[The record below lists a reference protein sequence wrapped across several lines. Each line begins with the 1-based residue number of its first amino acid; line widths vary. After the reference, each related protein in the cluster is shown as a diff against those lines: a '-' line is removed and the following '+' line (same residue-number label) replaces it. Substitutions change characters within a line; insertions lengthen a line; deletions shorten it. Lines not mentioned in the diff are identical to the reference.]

1 MHNDKW
7 KIVNDNS
14 IFAAIK
20 IVIMKKLYTLLF
32 LMVSLATMAQN
43 NFTPEKMWDL
53 ERIGS
58 PAVSP
63 NGELLLFTARSYD
76 VKENKGSTRLF
87 VLTLSKNELKSFKN
101 LPEDPSQVAWRPDG
115 KKITYLSSKEN
126 ETQLWEFDIEKDENK
141 RVTNIEG
148 GITWYK
154 YSPDLKHIAFG
165 QDVKLDK
172 TVSELYPDLDKVD
185 ARIIDGLMYRHWTQW
200 SDYKYAHVFVA
211 PYQEQNL
218 INTGKDIMK
227 DEKYHSPLRP
237 FGGDE
242 QITFSAN
249 GKLLL
254 YTCKKLEGTKSAY
267 STNSDIYVYDIEK
280 QSTNTL
286 KGCGVGYDVEAKVYG
301 EKEGRVAWLS
311 MERAGYEADKNRIMV
326 ANIYPATSAPNDIT
340 KDFKYSVDGFAWG
353 PEGEK
358 IFFLSTINATRQI
371 FEYDFKS
378 NKITQITQGVHDYN
392 TVIPYKTGKKTML
405 VGMKNSMSH
414 PAALYTVDLKGNET
428 ALKDL
433 NTEKLSKIQMGE
445 VRKRM
450 VKTTDGKDMLTW
462 VIYPPNFDS
471 TKKYPTLLYCQGGP
485 QSPVSQFFS
494 YRWNFQLMAG
504 QGYIVVAPNRRGLP
518 GFGQE
523 WNDAIMGD
531 YGGQPMDDYL
541 SAIDDVA
548 KESYVDN
555 DRMGA
560 VGASF
565 GGYSVYWLAGHHN
578 KRFKCFISHCG
589 MFNMESWY
597 GTTEEMFFAKNDNGH
612 YWANTENYDKNSPH
626 NYVKNWDA
634 PMLVIHNE
642 KDFRVPLGQGM
653 EAFTAAQSLGVP
665 SRFLYF
671 PDEGHWVNKPQN
683 SLLWNRVFFDWLD
696 KWLKK

>member
-1 MHNDKW
+1 
-7 KIVNDNS
+7 
-14 IFAAIK
+14 
-20 IVIMKKLYTLLF
+20 MKKLYTLLF
-32 LMVSLATMAQN
+32 VLISASLMAQN

-53 ERIGS
+53 ARIGS
-58 PAVSP
+58 PHVSP
-63 NGELLLFTARSYD
+63 DGNWLLYTSRSYD
-76 VKENKGSTRLF
+76 VKENKGTTKLGIHLLGKVDWVEPIHF
-87 VLTLSKNELKSFKN
+87 PQN
-101 LPEDPSQVAWRPDG
+101 PSQVAWRPKG
-115 KKITYLSSKEN
+115 TVVTYLSDKEN
-126 ETQLWEFDIEKDENK
+126 GTQLWEYDIPNDKQK

-154 YSPDLKHIAFG
+154 YSPDMKHIAYG
-165 QDVKLDK
+165 QNVKLDK
-172 TVSELYPDLDKVD
+172 TVKDLYPDLDKVD
-185 ARIIDGLMYRHWTQW
+185 ARIIDGLMYRHWTEW
-200 SDYKYAHVFVA
+200 SDYTYSHVFVT

-218 INTGKDIMK
+218 INTGKDVMK
-227 DEKYHSPLRP
+227 DEKFHSPLHP

-242 QITFSAN
+242 QISFSAN
-249 GKLLL
+249 GQFLL
-254 YTCKKLEGTKSAY
+254 YTCKKLEGTKSAF
-267 STNSDIYVYDIEK
+267 STNSDIYIYDTK
-280 QSTNTL
+280 NQTTGTL
-286 KGCGVGYDVEAKVYG
+286 KGCGVGYDTEAQAYG
-301 EKEGRVAWLS
+301 EKIGRVAWLS

-326 ANIYPATSAPNDIT
+326 GELYPPKTNSPVDIT
-340 KDFKYSVDGFAWG
+340 KDFKYSVDGYTWG
-353 PEGEK
+353 PDGEK

-378 NKITQITQGVHDYN
+378 KKITQITKGVHDYN
-392 TVIPYKTGKKTML
+392 AIVPYKKGKKTML
-405 VGMKNSMSH
+405 IGMKNSMSH
-414 PAALYTVDLKGNET
+414 PAALYSIDIKGNET
-428 ALKDL
+428 LIVDPNKAA
-433 NTEKLSKIQMGE
+433 LSKIQMGE

-485 QSPVSQFFS
+485 QSPLSQFFS

-523 WNDAIMGD
+523 WNDAIMND
-531 YGGQPMDDYL
+531 YGGQPMKDYL

-555 DRMGA
+555 DKLGA
-560 VGASF
+560 IGASF
-565 GGYSVYWLAGHHN
+565 GGYSVYWLAGNHD

-612 YWANTENYDKNSPH
+612 YWENPSNYEKNSPH
-626 NYVKNWDA
+626 KYVKSWDA

-653 EAFTAAQSLGVP
+653 EAFNAAQSLGVP

-683 SLLWNRVFFDWLD
+683 SILWNRVFFDWLD